1 MIFQQGILL
10 AKGNSTRIK
19 ICNIAYKH
27 DSIKSIK
34 INRIR
39 IITDPPNRVKNPK

>member
-1 MIFQQGILL
+1 MFQQGILL
-10 AKGNSTRIK
+10 AKGNSTRIL
-19 ICNIAYKH
+19 ICNIAFKH
-27 DSIKSIK
+27 DSINNTK